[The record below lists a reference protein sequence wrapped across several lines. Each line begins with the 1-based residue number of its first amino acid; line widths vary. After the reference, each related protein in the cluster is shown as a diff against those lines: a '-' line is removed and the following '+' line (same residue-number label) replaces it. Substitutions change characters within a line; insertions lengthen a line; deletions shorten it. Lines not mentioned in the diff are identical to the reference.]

1 MDTLVGA
8 IRALSRLGGAVAA
21 FLIAAAVAVVCH
33 MVAARYLLGDNT
45 IWQTDFV
52 TYSLVA
58 ATFVGAP
65 YVLTTRGHVNVDV
78 VPLWLGP
85 RGRMALALAAAAIG
99 LLFAV
104 ALTVLAAQFWLESWE
119 NLWRSDSMW
128 RVRLWIP
135 YSAMPVGFGLLSLQ
149 MLADLADLL
158 RGRAHP
164 FGLPPDARGTAA
176 VQIEPHAP

>member
-1 MDTLVGA
+1 MDLLIGA
-8 IRALSRLGGAVAA
+8 VRALSRLGGAVAA

-33 MVAARYLLGDNT
+33 MVVVRYVLGDNT

-65 YVLTTRGHVNVDV
+65 YVLLTRGHVNVDV
-78 VPLWLGP
+78 VPLYLGP
-85 RGRMALALAAAAIG
+85 AGRMILAVAASAIG

-104 ALTVLAAQFWLESWE
+104 VLTVLAAQFWFESWE

-135 YSAMPVGFGLLSLQ
+135 YSAMPIGLGLLSLQ
-149 MLADLADLL
+149 MLAELADLL
-158 RGRAHP
+158 RGRTHP
-164 FGLPPDARGTAA
+164 FGLPPDARGAAA
-176 VQIEPHAP
+176 VQVEPHGP